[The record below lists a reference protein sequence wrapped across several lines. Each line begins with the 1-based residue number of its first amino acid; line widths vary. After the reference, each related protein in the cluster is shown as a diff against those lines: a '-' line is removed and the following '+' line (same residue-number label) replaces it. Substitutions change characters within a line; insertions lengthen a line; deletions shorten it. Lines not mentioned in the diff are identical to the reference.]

1 MVKVT
6 QQGNEVNTENIELS
20 ESIVK
25 LIMDLIS

>member
-6 QQGNEVNTENIELS
+6 QGGKEVDTGKIELS
-20 ESIVK
+20 EAVVK

>member
-6 QQGNEVNTENIELS
+6 QGGKEVDTEKFELS
-20 ESIVK
+20 EAVVK